1 MPRFARPLI
10 CLIAAALALPAAP
23 AFAISPQN
31 PYSSFNLSGINYG
44 SMQWERA
51 QRQGKRVWPYFNTPS
66 RSYSRG
72 GVVTAG
78 GGTLTVDWGAGGGGT
93 KAGLGATSRQCCA
106 PPRFRCDWS
115 MIATR

>member
-1 MPRFARPLI
+1 MPRCARLLV
-10 CLIAAALALPAAP
+10 CLIAAALALPTAP

-31 PYSSFNLSGINYG
+31 PYRSFNLSGINYG

-51 QRQGKRVWPYFNTPS
+51 QRQGKRVWPYYNSPS

-78 GGTLTVDWGAGGGGT
+78 GFVGGGG
-93 KAGLGATSRQCCA
+93 GAIIQGSGYRSSPRVYRRSR
-106 PPRFRCDWS
+106 R
-115 MIATR
+115 